1 LGQQPHAR
9 ILVPLADAP
18 KPFVISAQRPRC
30 ATVKTPLSHLAMF
43 PRLNSRQDRRHRKR
57 QLLNT
62 SVRVITKLASM
73 DALGI
78 NISPGGMGLFT
89 IANLPL
95 GSRIEVEFRT
105 SEGPA
110 PFSRVA
116 GTVRHRA
123 LYLYGIEFNPE
134 SGATG
139 LDAEGSSKS
148 ESSTS
153 ALSG

>member
-1 LGQQPHAR
+1 
-9 ILVPLADAP
+9 
-18 KPFVISAQRPRC
+18 
-30 ATVKTPLSHLAMF
+30 MF
-43 PRLNSRQDRRHRKR
+43 PRLNSRQDRRQRKR

-105 SEGPA
+105 PGGPA

-123 LYLYGIEFNPE
+123 LYLYGIEFNSEP
-134 SGATG
+134 GATRLG
-139 LDAEGSSKS
+139 AEDAI
-148 ESSTS
+148 ESDSPSS
-153 ALSG
+153 ALPS